1 VPLKPSP
8 QRELFAAL
16 LVPSRKRQR
25 GRPSAVSRKLA
36 KLALE
41 AEGPLPVGR
50 GAYLERWR
58 EALQTAYSD
67 YPGDSY
73 RARVESWAA
82 GEIARFPKGR
92 RL

>member
-1 VPLKPSP
+1 MSADPPSQRPLFPV
-8 QRELFAAL
+8 LAL
-16 LVPSRKRQR
+16 PSRKRQR

-36 KLALE
+36 KLTLE

-58 EALQTAYSD
+58 EALQTSYRD
-67 YPGDSY
+67 YPGESY
-73 RARVESWAA
+73 RARFDAWAA
-82 GEIARFPKGR
+82 AECARFPRGR